1 MLLIEFGDHHRPV
14 LAFGSRAATAAPVV
28 TFVHAQ
34 RTDFNSSIHVHGR
47 ALTFPPGTSA

>member
-28 TFVHAQ
+28 TFVHA
-34 RTDFNSSIHVHGR
+34 SIHVHGR